1 MKSRRAAKQSHRR
14 ERPLATGLMP
24 PQTPATRRAK
34 SRENVEIVHRI
45 IDSFNAREIDEALQC
60 VADDFEMDWSSSIG
74 PLRGVYRGRGGA
86 RTIWALFLDLWTM
99 VRWDPV
105 EVIHVDKSRIIVVNR
120 VQGRAR
126 GLGLYVDDT
135 EVQLWTVRGG
145 KAERVKLYRSSSE
158 ALDAAGLRE

>member
-1 MKSRRAAKQSHRR
+1 MTGPTNP
-14 ERPLATGLMP
+14 RPHTSAGLAR
-24 PQTPATRRAK
+24 PQTPATQK
-34 SRENVEIVHRI
+34 VEIVLRI
-45 IDSFNAREIDEALQC
+45 IDSLNAREVDEALQC
-60 VADDFEMDWSSSIG
+60 VADDFEMDWSSSTG
-74 PLRGVYRGRGGA
+74 PLKGVYRGRGGA
-86 RTIWALFLDLWTM
+86 RTIWTLFLDLWTM

-135 EVQLWTVRGG
+135 EVQLWTFRGG